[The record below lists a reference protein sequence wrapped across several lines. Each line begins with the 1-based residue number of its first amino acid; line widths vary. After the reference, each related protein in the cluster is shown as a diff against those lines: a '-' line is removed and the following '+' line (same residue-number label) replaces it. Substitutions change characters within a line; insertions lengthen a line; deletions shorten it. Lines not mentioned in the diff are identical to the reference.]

1 MFASTPKTERPI
13 TPYLDPDASKKLQQ
27 LFFGNKDEGPK
38 RSLKQMRAWANKAS
52 LPKARTI
59 EGVGEI
65 SFSHNNKRLVRHVT
79 RARSRN
85 VRKNGKVLKRVEK
98 ETLTFDGSTSRTLPM
113 KYQHLHVDSVANET
127 WKNVDIP
134 DKVTKEV
141 TEVDIGCDYVDGV
154 DKIAIPPGFI
164 TLKTE
169 PGLQKSD
176 IKEKFSE
183 RVVIRP
189 TKTIKKGDKI
199 ERVEGDFLIKAI
211 DYQERLEKRVKVIRP
226 KSAPIR
232 NIKKSQRAARD
243 ALSTPSRFAR
253 LGEKYVDRNHDWMTK
268 NFPNKRI
275 FKMVKQL
282 PGESLTSKSDRIVDV
297 DYLTYNAEDPE
308 LYEWCIEMGDE
319 NVKKLKYNPDG
330 TLKLKPPKYY
340 KRAILEP
347 GKEDLLTY
355 ERAEYAQEKFS
366 QLSIPKRRWDSNAT
380 TEYFRN
386 QNDELV
392 KTVVKRDKGK
402 NILKHRREVIEEIA
416 EIKSKTGA
424 KVQSQYAIENTGKF
438 RTYSEAKRAGF

>member
-1 MFASTPKTERPI
+1 M
-13 TPYLDPDASKKLQQ
+13 
-27 LFFGNKDEGPK
+27 
-38 RSLKQMRAWANKAS
+38 
-52 LPKARTI
+52 
-59 EGVGEI
+59 
-65 SFSHNNKRLVRHVT
+65 
-79 RARSRN
+79 
-85 VRKNGKVLKRVEK
+85 
-98 ETLTFDGSTSRTLPM
+98 
-113 KYQHLHVDSVANET
+113 
-127 WKNVDIP
+127 
-134 DKVTKEV
+134 
-141 TEVDIGCDYVDGV
+141 
-154 DKIAIPPGFI
+154 
-164 TLKTE
+164 
-169 PGLQKSD
+169 
-176 IKEKFSE
+176 
-183 RVVIRP
+183 
-189 TKTIKKGDKI
+189 
-199 ERVEGDFLIKAI
+199 
-211 DYQERLEKRVKVIRP
+211 
-226 KSAPIR
+226 
-232 NIKKSQRAARD
+232 
-243 ALSTPSRFAR
+243 
-253 LGEKYVDRNHDWMTK
+253 DRNHDWMTK

-319 NVKKLKYNPDG
+319 NVKTLKYNPDG
-330 TLKLKPPKYY
+330 TLTLKPPKYY

-416 EIKSKTGA
+416 EIKSMTGA